1 MARPR
6 TFDPDDIL
14 RETLFLFWRKGY
26 EGTSLSDIEQAT
38 GVARMS
44 LYNLFGDKER
54 LFEAAL
60 ERYIGATR
68 TLYEK
73 HLQDGGIAD
82 LEALIGVY
90 AHPERLG
97 PAGNWGC
104 LMLNAIMADAGVSP
118 RTRAAI
124 DSFRHDAVAR
134 IAATLRRAQAL
145 GDVAPEID
153 CVEAADFILAALW
166 GAKAAIRHAGTA
178 EAAAPTQRM
187 LGLFLHGLKPGP
199 AHPSLT

>member
-6 TFDPDDIL
+6 AFDPDDIL
-14 RETLFLFWRKGY
+14 RETLLLFWRKGY
-26 EGTSLSDIEQAT
+26 GGTSLSDIEQAT

-44 LYNLFGDKER
+44 LYNHFGDKEG

-73 HLQDGGIAD
+73 YLREGGIAD
-82 LEALIGVY
+82 LESLIGVY
-90 AHPERLG
+90 ASPERLG
-97 PAGNWGC
+97 PAGGWGC
-104 LMLNAIMADAGVSP
+104 LMLNAIMADAGVNP

-124 DSFRHDAVAR
+124 ESFRRDAVAR

-145 GDVAPEID
+145 GEVAPGID
-153 CVEAADFILAALW
+153 CTEAADFILTALW

-178 EAAAPTQRM
+178 AAAAPTQRM
-187 LGLFLHGLKPGP
+187 LGVFLRGLKPGP
-199 AHPSLT
+199 APSPEP